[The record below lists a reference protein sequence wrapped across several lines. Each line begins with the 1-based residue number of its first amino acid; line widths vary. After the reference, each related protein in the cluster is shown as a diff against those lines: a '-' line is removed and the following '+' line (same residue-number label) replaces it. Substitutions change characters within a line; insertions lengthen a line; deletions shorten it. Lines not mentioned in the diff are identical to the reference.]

1 MQKTRFI
8 LPNAF
13 TSMNFLL
20 GVFAIGWATGMF
32 SDIFPKSDPIRMGSY
47 FIVLCVLL
55 DKLDGFAARLVNA
68 SSEFGAQFDSLADL
82 IAFGLAPAFCLFFS
96 YKMNAPE
103 WTKTNIIFLLVVFS
117 IYVLCAAMRLAKYN
131 AFDADTYHGYFSGL
145 PSTFAGA
152 LNVVFLSFVTSYNLF
167 GAAKESPNFLY
178 IPIVVMLISAFLM
191 VSPLFLP
198 KIQVRK
204 NKWINL
210 FQIFNILATYICGFL
225 FVTPIPGIREYLVLL
240 IACYLVIGFGLGIA
254 HREEIIQ
261 AGKLAQEQKKQKES

>member
-1 MQKTRFI
+1 MGKTRFI

-20 GVFAIGWATGMF
+20 GVFAICWATGAF
-32 SDIFPKSDPIRMGSY
+32 STFTTADPIRMGSY

-82 IAFGLAPAFCLFFS
+82 IAFGVAPAFTLFFA
-96 YKMNAPE
+96 YKNCAPE
-103 WTKTNIIFLLVVFS
+103 WFQSNAVLLIVTFA

-131 AFDADTYHGYFSGL
+131 ACDSDTFHHHFSGL

-152 LNVVFLSFVTSYNLF
+152 INAILVVYLKSKGIF
-167 GAAKESPNFLY
+167 ADPNCALIF
-178 IPIVVMLISAFLM
+178 IPVLVMLVTGLMM

-198 KIQVRK
+198 KLQPRK
-204 NKWINL
+204 NTAFNM
-210 FQIFNILATYICGFL
+210 FQASLIVVTYICGFM
-225 FVTPIPGIREYLVLL
+225 FVSEKVPFITEYLLL
-240 IACYLVIGFGLGIA
+240 LMTSYLVIGFGIGLVQRKKIIA
-254 HREEIIQ
+254 EADAES
-261 AGKLAQEQKKQKES
+261 KK